1 MGGKIPT
8 NSYVHLISQY
18 IFKISEIVCSLSTK
32 QHNCDQMNT
41 QKEKC
46 INMLLYYIFCFSFFG
61 ENKTY
66 C

>member
-1 MGGKIPT
+1 MGEKIPT

-18 IFKISEIVCSLSTK
+18 VFKISEIVCSLSTK

-46 INMLLYYIFCFSFFG
+46 INMLFYYMFFLFLWG
-61 ENKTY
+61 K
-66 C
+66 